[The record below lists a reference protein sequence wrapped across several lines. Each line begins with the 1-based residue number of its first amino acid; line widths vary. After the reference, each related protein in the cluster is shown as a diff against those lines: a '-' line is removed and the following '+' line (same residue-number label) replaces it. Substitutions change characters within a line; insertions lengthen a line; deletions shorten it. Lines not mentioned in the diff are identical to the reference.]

1 MNAPDFYAQFTPIP
15 ARLTR
20 LVELAYNLWWT
31 WHPEAQSLFSDIDP
45 ALWEAVYHN
54 PVKFLRE
61 IRQRRLEEL
70 ALDPAY
76 TVRFDAVLADL
87 DAYLHPAQTWF
98 STDYVGDQRTIAYFS
113 AEFGL
118 HESLPIYSGG
128 LGVLSGDHTKE
139 ASDIGLPFVAVG
151 FIYPQGYFR
160 QQLDANGWQ
169 EAYYE
174 KLNFADIPAMPALTP
189 EGQEVVVAVDLPGRK
204 IYAKAYRLQI
214 GRIPLFLM
222 DTDIHPNAPADRQL
236 SGRLYGGDQETRIAQ
251 EIVLGIGGVRVLRAM
266 GIKPAVWHMNEGHSA
281 FLVLELLREQIAA
294 GVPFAAAQR
303 QVAAGGVFTTHTPV
317 PAGHDA
323 FPPEL
328 MDKYFADYWPQLGL
342 SRQAFLDFAKQDNT
356 WGPTFSMTVL
366 ALAGSQRRNGVS
378 QLHGK
383 VSREMWHWLWPDRR
397 SDDVP
402 IGAITNGVHTGTWLA
417 AEMGAFYNQVLGPD
431 WYTRLDDPATWAPLR
446 DASPDQLWGIHTN
459 LRHTLVAFA
468 RKRAEARLLRV
479 NEQPTVWP
487 ILDPDALTFGFARRF
502 ATYKRATMIFTDR
515 ERLKALLNNPA
526 RPMQII
532 FAGKAHPADV
542 PGKQFIQQVYWLSKE
557 PGFNGKILFLE
568 EYDMH
573 VARYLVHGADVWLNT
588 PRRPYEASGTSGEK
602 AALNGLPNLSV
613 LDGWWAEGFNGHN
626 GWAVGTTQDYSDPN
640 EQDVRD
646 AQSLYEQLEQGV
658 IPLFYDRDAAG
669 IPQGWVAMM
678 KESIISLAP
687 QFSTRRMIKDYTRE
701 LYIPAMR
708 EATGAMNSVGT
719 AS

>member
-15 ARLTR
+15 VRLTR

-45 ALWEAVYHN
+45 ALWESVYHN

-70 ALDPAY
+70 ALDSAY
-76 TVRFDAVLADL
+76 TARFDAVLADL
-87 DAYLHPAQTWF
+87 DAYLRPAQTWF
-98 STDYVGDQRTIAYFS
+98 NTEYVGDQKTIAYFS

-128 LGVLSGDHTKE
+128 LGILSGDHTKE
-139 ASDIGLPFVAVG
+139 ASDSGLPFVAVG

-160 QQLDANGWQ
+160 QQLDGHGWQ

-189 EGQEVVVAVDLPGRK
+189 EGQEVVVGVDLPGRT

-222 DTDIHPNAPADRQL
+222 DTDIHPNAPGDRQL

-251 EIVLGIGGVRVLRAM
+251 EIVLGIGGVRVLRAL

-281 FLVLELLREQIAA
+281 FLVLELLREKIAA
-294 GVPFAAAQR
+294 GVPFAEAQR

-328 MDKYFADYWPQLGL
+328 MDKYFSSYWPQLGL
-342 SRQAFLDFAKQDNT
+342 SRETFLDFAKQDNT

-366 ALAGSQRRNGVS
+366 ALAGSQRHNGVS

-383 VSREMWHWLWPDRR
+383 VSREMWHWLWPDRK
-397 SDDVP
+397 SEDVP

-417 AEMGAFYNQVLGPD
+417 AELGAFYNEVLGPD
-431 WYTRLDDPATWAPLR
+431 WYMRLDEPATWEPLR
-446 DASPDQLWGIHTN
+446 EAAPDKLWAIHVR
-459 LRHTLVAFA
+459 LRQTLIAFA
-468 RKRAEARLLRV
+468 RKRAEARLVRLS
-479 NEQPTVWP
+479 EQPAVWP

-515 ERLKALLNNPA
+515 DRLKALLNNPA
-526 RPMQII
+526 RPVQII

-613 LDGWWAEGFNGHN
+613 LDGWWAEGFNGKN
-626 GWAVGTTQDYSDPN
+626 GWAVGTAQDYSNPD
-640 EQDVRD
+640 EQDAHD
-646 AQSLYEQLEQGV
+646 AQSLYEQLEGGV

-678 KESIISLAP
+678 KEAIISLAP
-687 QFSTRRMIKDYTRE
+687 QFSTRRMLKDYTRE
-701 LYIPAMR
+701 LYVPAMR
-708 EATGAMNSVGT
+708 EATGSVK
-719 AS
+719 SEK

>member
-1 MNAPDFYAQFTPIP
+1 LNAPDFYAQFTPIP
-15 ARLTR
+15 VRLTR

-31 WHPEAQSLFSDIDP
+31 WHPEAQSLFSDIEP
-45 ALWEAVYHN
+45 ALWESVYHN

-76 TVRFDAVLADL
+76 TARFDAVLADL
-87 DAYLHPAQTWF
+87 DAYLRPAQTWF
-98 STDYVGDQRTIAYFS
+98 SNEYVGDQKTIAYFS

-128 LGVLSGDHTKE
+128 LGILSGDHTKE
-139 ASDIGLPFVAVG
+139 ASDSGLPFVAVG

-189 EGQEVVVAVDLPGRK
+189 EGQEVVVGVDLPGRT
-204 IYAKAYRLQI
+204 IYAKAYRLQV

-222 DTDIHPNAPADRQL
+222 DTDIHPNAPGDRQL

-281 FLVLELLREQIAA
+281 FLVLELLREKIAA

-328 MDKYFADYWPQLGL
+328 MDKYFSSYWPQLGL
-342 SRQAFLDFAKQDNT
+342 SRAAFLAFAKQDNT

-366 ALAGSQRRNGVS
+366 ALAGSQRHNGVS
-378 QLHGK
+378 KLHGK
-383 VSREMWHWLWPDRR
+383 VSREMWHWLWPDRK
-397 SDDVP
+397 SEDVP
-402 IGAITNGVHTGTWLA
+402 ISAITNGVHTGTWLA
-417 AEMGAFYNQVLGPD
+417 AEMGAFYNEVLGPD
-431 WYTRLDDPATWAPLR
+431 WYTRLDDPTTWKPLR
-446 DASPDQLWGIHTN
+446 ATDPDKLWTIHVH
-459 LRHTLVAFA
+459 LRQVLVAFA
-468 RKRAEARLLRV
+468 RKRAEARLLRLG
-479 NEQPTVWP
+479 EQPVVWP

-502 ATYKRATMIFTDR
+502 ATYKRATMIFSDR
-515 ERLKALLNNPA
+515 DRLKALLNHPQ
-526 RPMQII
+526 RPVQII

-613 LDGWWAEGFNGHN
+613 LDGWWAEGFNGKN
-626 GWAVGTTQDYSDPN
+626 GWAVGTEQDYSNPD
-640 EQDVRD
+640 EQDARD
-646 AQSLYEQLEQGV
+646 AQSLYEQLEGGV

-678 KESIISLAP
+678 KEAIISLAP
-687 QFSTRRMIKDYTRE
+687 QFSTRRMLKDYTRE
-701 LYIPAMR
+701 LYVPAMR
-708 EATGAMNSVGT
+708 EALGDVKREA
-719 AS
+719 